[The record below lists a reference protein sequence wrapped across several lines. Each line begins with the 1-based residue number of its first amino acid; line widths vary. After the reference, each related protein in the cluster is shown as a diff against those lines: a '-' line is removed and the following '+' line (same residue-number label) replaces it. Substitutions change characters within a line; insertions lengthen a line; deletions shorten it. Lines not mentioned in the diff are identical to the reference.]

1 MERAYKMKINA
12 DGVDRDATE
21 AEIAEIDF
29 VRSTY
34 FDIAKDLEQ
43 REATRKTILEKLGLT
58 AEELSAL
65 LA

>member
-1 MERAYKMKINA
+1 MKINA
-12 DGVDRDATE
+12 DGIDRDATE
-21 AEIAEIDF
+21 TEIAEIEF

-34 FDIAKDLEQ
+34 FDIAKDLQQ
-43 REATRKTILEKLGLT
+43 RETARKSIADKLGLT

>member
-21 AEIAEIDF
+21 AEIAEIEF

-43 REATRKTILEKLGLT
+43 REAARKTIIEKLGLT